1 VEASPASITLPL
13 PSTFWEFEM
22 STRNFTATQVAAI
35 TGAARGIGLAI
46 AERLARQGVFV
57 YLLDR
62 DEAAL
67 AGSVDALTGQGLKV
81 AGIAL
86 DLTEG
91 EAVTAAFAR
100 IHEAHGSLDFLVNNA
115 GVVRD
120 KRFLSMTEQDW
131 DLVVDTNLRAQFL
144 CCKAALPLMLEK
156 GFGRIVNMSSRAW
169 LGGFGQ
175 ANYSAA
181 KGGVVSLTR
190 SLAIE
195 FAAKG
200 ITVNAI
206 APGIVDTP
214 LFQSFAPDV
223 QTKLKE
229 TVPVKRI
236 GTPEDIASAVEFF
249 LDPASSYV
257 TGQTLYVCGGRSL
270 SSASV

>member
-1 VEASPASITLPL
+1 MPRLPF
-13 PSTFWEFEM
+13 TYWGCEM
-22 STRNFTATQVAAI
+22 SKQRFQLGQVAAV
-35 TGAARGIGLAI
+35 TGAARGIGLGI
-46 AERLARQGVFV
+46 ASRLAREGVTVF
-57 YLLDR
+57 LLDR
-62 DEAAL
+62 DAPAL
-67 AGSVDALTGQGLKV
+67 LDSVERLQGDGLDV
-81 AGIAL
+81 HGIAL
-86 DLTEG
+86 DLTR
-91 EAVTAAFAR
+91 AADVDRAFGQIR
-100 IHEAHGSLDFLVNNA
+100 EISGRLDFLVNNA

-120 KRFLSMTEQDW
+120 KRFLTMTEEDW

-144 CCKAALPLMLEK
+144 CCRAALPLMLEA
-156 GFGRIVNMSSRAW
+156 GFGRIVNLSSRAW

-200 ITVNAI
+200 ITVNTI

-214 LFQSFAPDV
+214 LFQAFDPEV
-223 QTKLKE
+223 QARLKD

-236 GTPEDIASAVEFF
+236 GTPDDIANAVEFF
-249 LDPASSYV
+249 LDPASAYV

>member
-1 VEASPASITLPL
+1 MTGQRFHSGQI
-13 PSTFWEFEM
+13 
-22 STRNFTATQVAAI
+22 AAV
-35 TGAARGIGLAI
+35 TGAARGIGLRI
-46 AERLARQGVFV
+46 ATRLAEAGVIT

-62 DEAAL
+62 DAQALNETVDRLAA
-67 AGSVDALTGQGLKV
+67 DGLPV
-81 AGIAL
+81 HAIAL
-86 DLTEG
+86 DLTEAA
-91 EAVTAAFAR
+91 AVSEAFAR
-100 IHEAHGSLDFLVNNA
+100 IGQVHGALDFLVNNA

-120 KRFLSMTEQDW
+120 KRFLKMTEDDW
-131 DLVVDTNLRAQFL
+131 DLVVNTNLRAQFL
-144 CCKAALPLMLEK
+144 CCRAALPLMLERS
-156 GFGRIVNMSSRAW
+156 FGRIVNLSSRAW

-200 ITVNAI
+200 VTVNTI

-214 LFQSFAPDV
+214 LFQSFDEAV
-223 QTKLKE
+223 QARLKD

-236 GTPEDIASAVEFF
+236 GTPDDIANAVEFF
-249 LDPASSYV
+249 LDPASSYI

>member
-1 VEASPASITLPL
+1 
-13 PSTFWEFEM
+13 M
-22 STRNFTATQVAAI
+22 NNFSAGQIAVV

-46 AERLARQGVFV
+46 AQRLAQQGVFV

-62 DEAAL
+62 DEQAL
-67 AGSVDALTGQGLKV
+67 NNSVEALQSEDLKV

-91 EAVTAAFAR
+91 EAVNAAFTQIR
-100 IHEAHGSLDFLVNNA
+100 EAQGRLDFLVNNA

-120 KRFLSMTEQDW
+120 KRFLTMTEQDW

-144 CCKAALPLMLEK
+144 CCKAALPLMLENA
-156 GFGRIVNMSSRAW
+156 FGRIVNMSSRAW

-214 LFQSFAPDV
+214 LFQSFAPEV
-223 QTKLKE
+223 QTRLKD

-236 GTPEDIASAVEFF
+236 GTPDDIANAVEFF
-249 LDPASSYV
+249 LAPASSYV

>member
-1 VEASPASITLPL
+1 
-13 PSTFWEFEM
+13 M
-22 STRNFTATQVAAI
+22 SVQRFHRGQVAAV
-35 TGAARGIGLAI
+35 TGAARGIGLGI
-46 AERLARQGVFV
+46 ATRLARQGVTV

-62 DEAAL
+62 DAPAL
-67 AGSVDALTGQGLKV
+67 LDAVNLLQDQGL
-81 AGIAL
+81 AAHGIAL
-86 DLTEG
+86 DLTDGAAVEHG
-91 EAVTAAFAR
+91 FGQIREASGR
-100 IHEAHGSLDFLVNNA
+100 LDFLVNNA

-120 KRFLSMTEQDW
+120 KRFLKMTEEDW

-144 CCKAALPLMLEK
+144 CCKAALPLMLER
-156 GFGRIVNMSSRAW
+156 GFGRIVNLSSRAW

-195 FAAKG
+195 FASKG
-200 ITVNAI
+200 ITVNTI

-214 LFQSFAPDV
+214 LFQAFEPEV
-223 QTKLKE
+223 QARLKD

-236 GTPEDIASAVEFF
+236 GTPEDIGNAVEFF